1 MVNSTNYLKRVTMI
15 NKKILVICQH
25 YWPENFRI
33 TDMCEGFI
41 ERGYGVDVL
50 CGIPNYPMGIFFN
63 GYSLYKKRK
72 EIHNKVNINR
82 VFEIPRKG
90 NSNLMIFLNYISFPI
105 ASLFHLPRLLTKK
118 YDKILVY
125 QLSPV
130 LMGITGI
137 ILGKIKKIETIFY
150 VLDLWPENL
159 YSVLKIKNKTLQ
171 KIVFNVSTWFYK
183 KADKLI
189 TVSPEMELLL
199 KKRINKPENK
209 ITTVYQ
215 YCEKIY
221 EAPQKDKEL
230 ESRFSNFF
238 NIVFTGNLSPAQSL
252 ETISNTAILL
262 KKNGYEDKIR
272 FIIVGDGMSKSSFI
286 QEIKKNNLKEMF
298 IFEGLKPKEDIP
310 KYTNIADALLVTLA
324 KSDLL
329 ELTIPAKITSYV
341 AATKPILASV
351 DGASSRLIKKINCGF
366 VSEPEDSLS
375 LYKNIILLYKIDK
388 LEIKKLCKNA
398 QEYHFKYLERNKS
411 IDKIIKFI
419 FA

>member
-1 MVNSTNYLKRVTMI
+1 MVKTT
-15 NKKILVICQH
+15 KKILVICQH

-41 ERGYGVDVL
+41 ERGYEVDVL
-50 CGIPNYPMGIFFN
+50 CGIPNYPLGVFFN
-63 GYSLYKKRK
+63 GYSYFKNRK
-72 EIHNKVNINR
+72 EIHNKVKINR

-118 YDKILVY
+118 YDKIFVY

-159 YSVLKIKNKTLQ
+159 YSVLKIKNKTLK
-171 KIVFNVSTWFYK
+171 KIAFNVSTWFYK
-183 KADKLI
+183 KTDKII
-189 TVSPEMELLL
+189 TVSPEMETLL
-199 KKRINKPENK
+199 RDRTNKSENK

-215 YCEKIY
+215 YCEKVY
-221 EAPQKDKEL
+221 ETPQKDKEL
-230 ESRFSNFF
+230 ESRFSKFF

-252 ETISNTAILL
+252 ETITNTAILL

-286 QEIKKNNLKEMF
+286 QEIEKNNLKEMF

-310 KYTNIADALLVTLA
+310 KYTNIADVLLVTLA

-329 ELTIPAKITSYV
+329 ELTIPAKITSYI
-341 AATKPILASV
+341 AAAKPILASV
-351 DGASSRLIKKINCGF
+351 SGASSKLIKKINCGL
-366 VSEPEDSLS
+366 VSDPEDSLS
-375 LYKNIILLYKIDK
+375 LYKNIVLLYKMDK
-388 LEIKKLCKNA
+388 TEIKNFCNNA
-398 QEYHFKYLERNKS
+398 QKYHFKYLERNKS

-419 FA
+419 FD

>member
-1 MVNSTNYLKRVTMI
+1 MYHKKTT
-15 NKKILVICQH
+15 KKILVICQH

-41 ERGYGVDVL
+41 ERGYEVDVL
-50 CGIPNYPMGIFFN
+50 CGIPNYPLGIFFN
-63 GYSLYKKRK
+63 GYSYFKNRK
-72 EIHNKVNINR
+72 EIHNKVKINR
-82 VFEIPRKG
+82 VFEIPRRG

-118 YDKILVY
+118 YDKIFVY

-171 KIVFNVSTWFYK
+171 KIAFNVSTWFYK

-189 TVSPEMELLL
+189 AVSPEMETLL
-199 KKRINKPENK
+199 RNRTSKPKNK
-209 ITTVYQ
+209 ITTAYQ

-221 EAPQKDKEL
+221 EIPKKDKKL
-230 ESRFSNFF
+230 ESKFSKFF

-252 ETISNTAILL
+252 ETITKTAILL
-262 KKNGYEDKIR
+262 KKNGYENKIR
-272 FIIVGDGMSKSSFI
+272 FIVVGNGMSMVSFTK
-286 QEIKKNNLKEMF
+286 EIEKNNLNKIF

-310 KYTNIADALLVTLA
+310 KYTNLANALLVTMA

-329 ELTIPAKITSYV
+329 ELTIPAKITSYI
-341 AATKPILASV
+341 AASKPILASV
-351 DGASSRLIKKINCGF
+351 DGSSSKLIKEINCGL
-366 VSEPEDSLS
+366 VSKSEDSLS
-375 LYKNIILLYKIDK
+375 LYKNIVLLYKMDK
-388 LEIKKLCKNA
+388 SKIKNLCNNA
-398 QEYHFKYLERNKS
+398 KEYHLKHLERNKS
-411 IDKIIKFI
+411 LSKIIKFI
-419 FA
+419 FS